1 MRRSVRGNRRSCWDN
16 EEAAARGS
24 LRPTCHGKQDGSIL
38 VLVVPHFIALVGR
51 EKKKSPSPFKSR
63 SSRGTDWEAAD
74 RAEGTGE
81 TSASVLFIVKKTVWG
96 GGGGGGVQNKTGL
109 LMPALWHAQLPGAG
123 MQNNAPH
130 VH

>member
-1 MRRSVRGNRRSCWDN
+1 MRRPLHVVRSVPPVMVNRTDRFSSSWF
-16 EEAAARGS
+16 
-24 LRPTCHGKQDGSIL
+24 PTSSNSWE
-38 VLVVPHFIALVGR
+38 
-51 EKKKSPSPFKSR
+51 EKKRKSLSPFKSR

-81 TSASVLFIVKKTVWG
+81 TSAAVLFIVKKTVWG

-109 LMPALWHAQLPGAG
+109 LMPALRHAQLPGAG

>member
-1 MRRSVRGNRRSCWDN
+1 MVRY
-16 EEAAARGS
+16 
-24 LRPTCHGKQDGSIL
+24 
-38 VLVVPHFIALVGR
+38 VPHVMVNRTDRFSSSWFPTRGKR
-51 EKKKSPSPFKSR
+51 KKKSPSPFKSR

-74 RAEGTGE
+74 RAEGKGE
-81 TSASVLFIVKKTVWG
+81 TAAAVLFIVKKTVWG